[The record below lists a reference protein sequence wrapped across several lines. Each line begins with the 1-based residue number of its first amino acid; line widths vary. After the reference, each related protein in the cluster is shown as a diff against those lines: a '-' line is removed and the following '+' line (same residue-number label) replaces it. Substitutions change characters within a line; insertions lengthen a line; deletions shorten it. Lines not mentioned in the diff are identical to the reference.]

1 MAVINKDTLLGWG
14 AAISVACIWGVTGVV
29 SKPLSMAVD
38 PMTLVFF
45 RYVTAVIGLSII
57 YILTSRQQS
66 LSKDLGSSLH
76 IDKKD
81 IAKIALC
88 GIVGQGAFSLFNFLS
103 LSHIGATEN
112 SVIQGMQPFA
122 TVFFGMM
129 FMNFKMS
136 NIQWGAFIASG
147 ICVYALSIGPT
158 NQIDNGTPWMGYLY
172 VTCSMLSLAWTAHLR
187 ARLSEKYGSVVS
199 MLYQYISVVVM
210 GIIVVLAMD
219 LDLSQIQIIFSDPL
233 LFGLLI
239 FLGMGISGGSYLV
252 QLYSFKK
259 IGVEKATMAL
269 NLMPLVGYLVAVV
282 TLGEQ
287 LHFYKTSI
295 VLIIVVSLYIFTKFD
310 LKSKPNKLFQR
321 KNDALLAVSSS
332 EKNR

>member
-1 MAVINKDTLLGWG
+1 MTVTNKDNLLGWT
-14 AAISVACIWGVTGVV
+14 AAIAVAGIWGVTGVV

-45 RYVTAVIGLSII
+45 RYVTAVIGLSVIFMI
-57 YILTSRQQS
+57 TSRFTS
-66 LSKDLGSSLH
+66 LSKDLGSSLK
-76 IDKKD
+76 IDKGD

-88 GIVGQGAFSLFNFLS
+88 GIIGQGVFSLFNFLS

-112 SVIQGMQPFA
+112 GVIQGMQPFA

-136 NIQWGAFIASG
+136 KIQWGAFIASAVC
-147 ICVYALSIGPT
+147 IYAMSVGPT
-158 NQIDNGTPWMGYLY
+158 NQVENGSSVMGYVY

-187 ARLSEKYGSVVS
+187 ASLAEKYGSVVS
-199 MLYQYISVVVM
+199 MLYQYISVAVM
-210 GIIVVLAMD
+210 GIIVVVAMD
-219 LDLSQIQIIFSDPL
+219 LDLSQINIILANPL
-233 LFGLLI
+233 LLGLLI
-239 FLGMGISGGSYLV
+239 FLGMGISGGSYLI

-269 NLMPLVGYLVAVV
+269 NLMPLVGYIVAVL

-287 LHFYKTSI
+287 LHLSKT
-295 VLIIVVSLYIFTKFD
+295 IIVSLIVVALYVFTKFEAKPEINKS
-310 LKSKPNKLFQR
+310 LKPQE
-321 KNDALLAVSSS
+321 A
-332 EKNR
+332 

>member
-1 MAVINKDTLLGWG
+1 MTVTNKDNLLGWS
-14 AAISVACIWGVTGVV
+14 AAIAVAGIWGVTGVV

-45 RYVTAVIGLSII
+45 RYVTAVIGLSVIFMI
-57 YILTSRQQS
+57 TSRFTS
-66 LSKDLGSSLH
+66 LSKDLGASLK
-76 IDKKD
+76 IDKGD

-88 GIVGQGAFSLFNFLS
+88 GIIGQGVFSLFNFLS

-112 SVIQGMQPFA
+112 GVIQGMQPFA

-136 NIQWGAFIASG
+136 KIQWGAFIASAVC
-147 ICVYALSIGPT
+147 IYAMSVGPT
-158 NQIDNGTPWMGYLY
+158 NQVENGSSVMGYVY

-187 ARLSEKYGSVVS
+187 ASLAEKYGSVVS
-199 MLYQYISVVVM
+199 MLYQYISVAVM
-210 GIIVVLAMD
+210 GIIVVVAMD
-219 LDLSQIQIIFSDPL
+219 LDLSQINIILADPL
-233 LFGLLI
+233 LLGLLI
-239 FLGMGISGGSYLV
+239 FLGMGISGGSYLI

-269 NLMPLVGYLVAVV
+269 NLMPLVGYIVAVL

-287 LHFYKTSI
+287 LHLSKT
-295 VLIIVVSLYIFTKFD
+295 IIVSLIVVALYVFTKFEAKPEINKS
-310 LKSKPNKLFQR
+310 LKPQE
-321 KNDALLAVSSS
+321 A
-332 EKNR
+332 

>member
-1 MAVINKDTLLGWG
+1 MTVTNKDNLLGWS
-14 AAISVACIWGVTGVV
+14 AAIAVAGIWGVTGVV

-57 YILTSRQQS
+57 FMITSRFTS
-66 LSKDLGSSLH
+66 LSKDLGSSLK
-76 IDKKD
+76 IDKGD

-88 GIVGQGAFSLFNFLS
+88 GIIGQGVFSLFNFLS

-112 SVIQGMQPFA
+112 GVIQGMQPFA

-136 NIQWGAFIASG
+136 KIQWGAFIASAVC
-147 ICVYALSIGPT
+147 IYAMSVGPT
-158 NQIDNGTPWMGYLY
+158 NQVENGSSVMGYVY

-187 ARLSEKYGSVVS
+187 ASLAEKYGSVVS
-199 MLYQYISVVVM
+199 MLYQYISVAVM
-210 GIIVVLAMD
+210 GIILVVAMD
-219 LDLSQIQIIFSDPL
+219 LDLSQINIIFADPL
-233 LFGLLI
+233 LLGLLI
-239 FLGMGISGGSYLV
+239 FLGMGISGGSYLI

-269 NLMPLVGYLVAVV
+269 NLMPLVGYIVAVL

-287 LHFYKTSI
+287 LHLSKT
-295 VLIIVVSLYIFTKFD
+295 IIVSLIVVALYVFTKFEAKPEINKS
-310 LKSKPNKLFQR
+310 LKPQE
-321 KNDALLAVSSS
+321 A
-332 EKNR
+332 